1 MGFGLNVE
9 LIKRTVMAYNK
20 QERNVIGTI
29 GWFICALVIN
39 LLALAPMVWREK
51 KQAKNGGFEVE
62 WDDIL
67 LYGAAIFVGSGVQ
80 GVLLQYAFG
89 L

>member
-1 MGFGLNVE
+1 MD
-9 LIKRTVMAYNK
+9 YNK
-20 QERNVIGTI
+20 EERNVMGVI
-29 GWFICALVIN
+29 GWFACALVIN
-39 LLALAPMVWREK
+39 VLALVPMVLREK
-51 KQAKNGGFEVE
+51 KQAKDGGFELE

-80 GVLLQYAFG
+80 GLMLQAMLG